1 MEKLSAD
8 FRDALNLQVDETIL
22 VELKAK
28 IGDP

>member
-8 FRDALNLQVDETIL
+8 FRDALNLQEDETIL